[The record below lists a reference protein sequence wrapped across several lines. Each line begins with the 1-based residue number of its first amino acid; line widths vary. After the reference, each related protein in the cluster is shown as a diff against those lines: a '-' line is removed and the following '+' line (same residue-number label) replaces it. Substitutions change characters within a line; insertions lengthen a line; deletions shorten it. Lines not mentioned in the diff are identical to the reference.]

1 MNSDDC
7 LWFPNANH
15 FVEWIGIT
23 MNYLEVFRF
32 YNDYI
37 INNIT
42 KVIENF
48 KNECRFVEFDD
59 YDDIDNKL
67 IY

>member
-1 MNSDDC
+1 MYDLNVD
-7 LWFPNANH
+7 
-15 FVEWIGIT
+15 
-23 MNYLEVFRF
+23 
-32 YNDYI
+32 NDYI